1 MTQAEITQLSNLDVR
16 LGTLFN
22 AGRQRVGAA
31 RTFSE
36 IVHERVIE
44 DPDRVVVI
52 ESDRAV
58 TRAEMLDAACRLG
71 GALVSL
77 GIAPGAS
84 IGFQLPN
91 WWEACVIN
99 LTAALFGYRIVPLL
113 TIYRRAE
120 LGHILP
126 ACGVEVIFVPQQLR
140 KVDFPAQIAS
150 LLKPPS
156 HVFTVRG
163 DASQSNTFEQ
173 LLEHA
178 PAPVTPSSADDAK
191 FILFTSGSTGYPK
204 GVIHTH
210 STIDAL
216 IRRTAAFWQT
226 GPDDIFYVPSPIG
239 HIGGSIYAFE
249 FPWITGCKTIL
260 AEAWNADEAVK
271 QIDAHQVTFMAGATP
286 FLSGLIEASQRAGTA
301 LPSLRRF
308 VCGGASV
315 SPELV
320 RTGLKTFKNA
330 VISRAYGSTEVPLVC
345 PGAQNRMDAEAHAET
360 DGECTA
366 ELRLLDDA
374 GQAVAKGETGEIAVR
389 APQMFLGYLDQADD
403 AGCFTP
409 DGFFKMGDLGRVVDG
424 RFLEIT
430 GRKKDIIIRKG
441 ENISPLEIE
450 NALARHDGVRQSA
463 VVGVPD
469 PERGEMVVAF
479 VLPKDGCEFGFSD
492 MISHLDGLGMA
503 KQKFPERL
511 EIVSLLPMNA
521 VGKVEKVKLKALATD
536 LAKIATVDEKPLRS

>member
-1 MTQAEITQLSNLDVR
+1 MTQLKTTQLFNLDAR
-16 LGTLFN
+16 LETLVA
-22 AGRQRVGAA
+22 AGRLHVGAA
-31 RTFSE
+31 RTFSD
-36 IVHERVIE
+36 IVHEKVLE
-44 DPDRVVVI
+44 DPDRVVVVD
-52 ESDRAV
+52 SARAV
-58 TRAEMLDAACRLG
+58 TRNEMLDAACRLG
-71 GALVSL
+71 GALISR
-77 GIAPGAS
+77 GIAPGAC
-84 IGFQLPN
+84 IAFQLPN

-126 ACGVEVIFVPQQLR
+126 ACGVEVIFVPQQFR
-140 KVDFPAQIAS
+140 KIDFPDQIAS
-150 LLKPPS
+150 LPKPPS

-163 DASQSNTFEQ
+163 DTLGPNTFEQ
-173 LLEHA
+173 LLKHA
-178 PAPVTPSSADDAK
+178 PAQVAPSSSDDAK
-191 FILFTSGSTGYPK
+191 LILFTSGSTGYPK

-216 IRRTAAFWQT
+216 IRRTAEFWQT
-226 GPDDIFYVPSPIG
+226 GLEDVFYVPSPIA

-260 AEAWNADEAVK
+260 AEAWDADEAVK

-286 FLSGLIEASQRAGTA
+286 FLSGLIEAAHLAKTA

-315 SPELV
+315 PPELV

-330 VISRAYGSTEVPLVC
+330 VVSRAYGSTEVPLVC
-345 PGAQNRMDAEAHAET
+345 PGARNRVDAEAHAET
-360 DGECTA
+360 DGEFTA
-366 ELRLLDDA
+366 ETRLLDTA
-374 GQAVAKGETGEIAVR
+374 GQTSTKGEVGEIAVR
-389 APQMFLGYLDQADD
+389 APQMFLGYLAQADD
-403 AGCFTP
+403 EGCFTH
-409 DGFFKMGDLGRVVDG
+409 DGFFKMGDFGRVIDE

-450 NALARHDGVRQSA
+450 NALARHDAVRQSA
-463 VVGVPD
+463 VVGIPD

-479 VLPKDGCEFGFSD
+479 VRPNDGCEFGFSD
-492 MISHLDGLGMA
+492 MASHLDGLGMA

-511 EIVSLLPMNA
+511 EIISLLPMNA
-521 VGKVEKVKLKALATD
+521 VGKVEKVKLKAMAVE
-536 LAKIATVDEKPLRS
+536 LAKKVVTDEKINHP